1 MYFYLIKQ
9 NDMNTNTRQIAAIH
23 DLSGYGRASLTVVIP
38 ILSAMG
44 IQVCPLPTAILST
57 HTEYKNY
64 HSVDLTSHMQP
75 IIDHWKELELDFNAI
90 YSGYLGSAQQIKIVK
105 NFIRDFK
112 RKNQLVIIDPVM
124 GDDGILYSGISQEL
138 VEEMKLLIKEA
149 DIITPNITEA
159 ALLSGINISK
169 SSSTEEI
176 KKCAKKLAELG
187 PKNIIITSTPST
199 KATET
204 SVLSYERE
212 SKTFNIISN
221 EYINA
226 SYPGTGD
233 AFTSI
238 LTGSLLNGDSLETSI
253 KNATKFIVKGIKAT
267 LKRDHDPLNGINQ
280 EEILP
285 LLMNLHTK

>member
-1 MYFYLIKQ
+1 
-9 NDMNTNTRQIAAIH
+9 MNSHALKIAAIH

-64 HSVDLTSHMQP
+64 HCIDLTSHMQA
-75 IIDHWKELELDFNAI
+75 IINHWKELKLEFDAI
-90 YSGYLGSAQQIKIVK
+90 YSGYLGSAQQINIVT
-105 NFIRDFK
+105 NFIKDFK
-112 RKNQLVIIDPVM
+112 RENQLVIIDPVM
-124 GDDGILYSGISQEL
+124 GDNGVLYPGISEEL
-138 VEEMKLLIKEA
+138 VKNMKLLIKEA

-159 ALLSGINISK
+159 ALLSGMDISK
-169 SSSTEEI
+169 SSSIEEI
-176 KKCAKKLAELG
+176 KICAKKLAEIG
-187 PKNIIITSTPST
+187 PKIIIITSTPSVN
-199 KATET
+199 ANET
-204 SVLSYERE
+204 SVLSYEKDTE
-212 SKTFNIISN
+212 TFNIISN

-238 LTGSLLNGDSLETSI
+238 LTGSLLNGDLLNTAI
-253 KNATKFIVKGIKAT
+253 QNAIEFIIKGIKAT
-267 LKRDHDPLNGINQ
+267 IKKDHDPLNGINQ

-285 LLMNLHTK
+285 FLLTLHN